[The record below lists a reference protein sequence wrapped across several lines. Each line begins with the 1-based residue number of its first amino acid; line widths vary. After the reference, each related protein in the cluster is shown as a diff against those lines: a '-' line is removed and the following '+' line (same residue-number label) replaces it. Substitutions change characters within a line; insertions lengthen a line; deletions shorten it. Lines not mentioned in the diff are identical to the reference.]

1 MHLRSVHPT
10 AQLYQSDLPRRET
23 EHRTQTAKL
32 ARRSPII
39 QSINLYKETR
49 APFVWNIRRIW
60 KRTGKMDLNREL
72 GAQRAAPPGNK
83 NRDLKERASP
93 SLHLSPPPQ
102 GGEWCGLLPESQLGH
117 GQLPGNSLNSF
128 LSAFSHILRTSKV
141 SIFIRDTVLK
151 LIRITGRAV
160 RHRQPRW
167 PGEWNTE
174 GKTLRG
180 SDSSSTV
187 AKCFLCSPEPM
198 ISTRLFSYPQNE
210 DITTYLTGQKKKIS
224 EEGIS
229 IAHGHLA
236 CQGQLW
242 VAMTHSPTKFAKP
255 PPEEHPE
262 SQALTRHLENVSFLP
277 RHLCC
282 TWEWLQRAIF
292 SPRPW
297 TRACILLCLHK
308 WVSDDHIFLRL
319 CLPSQEQSE
328 LRRGMKN
335 PNDDLI
341 PTTSYIPNWVMRW
354 AHWQTSLKQRSLTVK
369 IFFLFKI
376 KNSNSTVLSY
386 NS

>member
-49 APFVWNIRRIW
+49 APFVWNIQRIW

-83 NRDLKERASP
+83 KQRPERKGKPKPSLISP
-93 SLHLSPPPQ
+93 ST
-102 GGEWCGLLPESQLGH
+102 GRRMVWLLPESQLGQ

-128 LSAFSHILRTSKV
+128 LSTFSHILRTCKV
-141 SIFIRDTVLK
+141 SIFIRDTVLN
-151 LIRITGRAV
+151 LIRITGQAV

-180 SDSSSTV
+180 SDSSSTM
-187 AKCFLCSPEPM
+187 AKCFLCSLEPM
-198 ISTRLFSYPQNE
+198 ISTRLFPYPQNE
-210 DITTYLTGQKKKIS
+210 DITTYLTGQEKKKIS

-255 PPEEHPE
+255 PPEERPE

-297 TRACILLCLHK
+297 TRACILCVYTNEFQMITFSWGFASLHK
-308 WVSDDHIFLRL
+308 SKVNYGGGWR
-319 CLPSQEQSE
+319 
-328 LRRGMKN
+328 
-335 PNDDLI
+335 I
-341 PTTSYIPNWVMRW
+341 PTMT
-354 AHWQTSLKQRSLTVK
+354 
-369 IFFLFKI
+369 
-376 KNSNSTVLSY
+376 
-386 NS
+386 